1 MTLRL
6 VYRLYG
12 GENLKRRP
20 SFYSKKTS
28 MASFLQAAE
37 AASAD
42 VVTLVDGPVA
52 DDLRRMAASDG
63 RIIDLPDGPVF
74 EAVTSRP

>member
-28 MASFLQAAE
+28 MASFLHAAE

-42 VVTLVDGPVA
+42 VVTFVDGPVA
-52 DDLRRMAASDG
+52 VSKTIYG
-63 RIIDLPDGPVF
+63 
-74 EAVTSRP
+74 EWRPAMVE

>member
-6 VYRLYG
+6 AYRLYG
-12 GENLKRRP
+12 GENLKGRP
-20 SFYSKKTS
+20 PFYSKKTS

-52 DDLRRMAASDG
+52 DDLRRMAASHG